1 MVQLPV
7 RGMLVQVALPPAHA
21 TLLAQF
27 LVSGGLSRERVDGNP
42 IRNPQAWSDATC
54 RSVLPGAVGAAAQ
67 VKLKREKLPLYWQY
81 SSRDRPDWLSE
92 GDVFGILLN
101 YATPAGHDFGE
112 AHPERTAVVLLAL
125 EALVGHPF
133 MHEDACQACRLAWSG
148 RGREALRWLEV
159 DGRAVWDLHKAFTD
173 MFWLPELVQGR
184 SRPVRRP
191 RSLLA
196 LPPHGHR
203 PPS

>member
-54 RSVLPGAVGAAAQ
+54 RSVLPGAAGAAAQ

-81 SSRDRPDWLSE
+81 SSRDRPGWLSE

-112 AHPERTAVVLLAL
+112 AHPERHCRRSPGPRGAGRPSLHARGCLPGMSAR
-125 EALVGHPF
+125 LVGPRTRGP
-133 MHEDACQACRLAWSG
+133 ALA
-148 RGREALRWLEV
+148 RGRRSRGLGSAQGVHRHVLAA
-159 DGRAVWDLHKAFTD
+159 GA
-173 MFWLPELVQGR
+173 VQGR